1 MNIKVVVYGVAI
13 IIVATGC
20 AGQVEDQSHPFIEET
35 HQNEIIEVNGLA
47 TIANPENMAAN
58 INKETRLSE
67 AYIPADLVT
76 PNVRFSFEEDIDKR
90 YMRQEASVALEQMFS
105 DAKEEGLV
113 FIAVSGYRSFERQA
127 FLYEN
132 AIEEN
137 GPLQKLV
144 AEPGY
149 SEHQTGLAMDVSTAS
164 IEYELVEALDLLL
177 KVCGLKNMRM
187 DMAISFVIK
196 RVKKGLQAMITN
208 WHLRYVGIELA
219 ERLVEDELS
228 LDEYHNLSKGI

>member
-1 MNIKVVVYGVAI
+1 
-13 IIVATGC
+13 
-20 AGQVEDQSHPFIEET
+20 
-35 HQNEIIEVNGLA
+35 
-47 TIANPENMAAN
+47 
-58 INKETRLSE
+58 
-67 AYIPADLVT
+67 
-76 PNVRFSFEEDIDKR
+76 
-90 YMRQEASVALEQMFS
+90 MRQEASVALEQMFS

-132 AIEEN
+132 AVEEN
-137 GPLQKLV
+137 GPSQKLV

-164 IEYELVEALDLLL
+164 IEYELVEAFGSTPE
-177 KVCGLKNMRM
+177 GLWLEEHAHVYGYIIRY
-187 DMAISFVIK
+187 
-196 RVKKGLQAMITN
+196 QAGKEGITGYDYEP

-228 LDEYHNLSKGI
+228 LDEYHNLRKGI

>member
-1 MNIKVVVYGVAI
+1 
-13 IIVATGC
+13 
-20 AGQVEDQSHPFIEET
+20 
-35 HQNEIIEVNGLA
+35 
-47 TIANPENMAAN
+47 
-58 INKETRLSE
+58 
-67 AYIPADLVT
+67 
-76 PNVRFSFEEDIDKR
+76 
-90 YMRQEASVALEQMFS
+90 MRQEASVALEQMFS

-208 WHLRYVGIELA
+208 PGTCAMSGLNLLRGWLKTSC
-219 ERLVEDELS
+219 L
-228 LDEYHNLSKGI
+228 